1 MTTILIIFGLLLALA
16 AIFGSILPV
25 LPGPSIS
32 MLSLLILSW
41 AKNWEPFSISFLI
54 IMALITIL
62 VSVLDYVVPVAGA
75 KKFGASNTGICLS
88 VIGMLAG
95 FLFFPP
101 FGMIIGAFLG
111 ALAGELLTGKRGKKA
126 LRAGW
131 GVLLGNVTA
140 TGIKLAF
147 TGTVLFFYIK
157 TMF

>member
-1 MTTILIIFGLLLALA
+1 MATILIIFGLLLALA
-16 AIFGSILPV
+16 AIIGSILPV
-25 LPGPSIS
+25 IPGPSIS
-32 MLSLLILSW
+32 LLSLVILSW
-41 AKNWEPFSISFLI
+41 AKDWEPFSMTFLV

-62 VSVLDYVVPVAGA
+62 VSILDYVVPAAGA

-88 VIGMLAG
+88 IIGMLAG

-111 ALAGELLTGKRGKKA
+111 ALAGELFAGKRGKTA

-131 GVLLGNVTA
+131 GVLLGNVAA
-140 TGIKLAF
+140 TGLKLAF

-157 TMF
+157 EMF

>member
-1 MTTILIIFGLLLALA
+1 MATILIIFGLLLALA
-16 AIFGSILPV
+16 AIIGSILPV
-25 LPGPSIS
+25 IPGPSIS
-32 MLSLLILSW
+32 LLSLVILSW
-41 AKNWEPFSISFLI
+41 AKDWEPFSMTFLV

-62 VSVLDYVVPVAGA
+62 VSILDYVVPAAGA

-88 VIGMLAG
+88 IIGMLAG

-111 ALAGELLTGKRGKKA
+111 ALAGELFAGKRGKTA

-131 GVLLGNVTA
+131 GVLLGNVA
-140 TGIKLAF
+140 GTGLKLAF

-157 TMF
+157 EMF